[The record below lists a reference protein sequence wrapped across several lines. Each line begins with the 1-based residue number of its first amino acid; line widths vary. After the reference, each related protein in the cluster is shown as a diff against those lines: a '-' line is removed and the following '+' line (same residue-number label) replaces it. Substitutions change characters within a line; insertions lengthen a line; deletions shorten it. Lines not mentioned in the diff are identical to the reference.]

1 LFPSRTSRTPLRDS
15 FWALCV
21 CLLLLAS
28 ACTGEEGPPGAPAGS
43 LTFDEMADRL
53 GTDVMRLV
61 ERGYVPGRSGEIVL
75 VPEPWNVVGQW
86 NGGLRG
92 PEDPRTTHATPWAYH
107 ARVPIILWGPGY
119 VRGGVRSNRS
129 VDVAGIA
136 PTTAELLG
144 LDLEASGGR
153 TLHEALVP
161 SSKRPDPPRVIL
173 TIAYDGGGWNVL
185 DEWPDA
191 WPVGRRLARRGSVF
205 LNGTIGS
212 APSVTAPVHLN
223 MGTGVYPE
231 EHGIP
236 ENTARL
242 PDGSVSEIFFHEADP
257 RLVQAETVADVWDR
271 SRDNGAWVGLVGF
284 ESWHLGM
291 IGSGAR
297 IPGGDRD
304 VAVLW
309 EREEGWFWTNPD
321 VYSLP
326 SSLPTRD
333 LFADLVDDL
342 DVEDGARD
350 RLWLGNSLD
359 NAFFLPGTPAFV
371 DLQGEVIMEMLR
383 TEPIGTDG
391 ITDLLA
397 LELKSSDYGGH
408 VWNMTSPEA
417 AAVLRSQDELVGRI
431 VGELDRRVGRGNYVV
446 VLTADHG
453 QTPVPSTTGGLRV
466 DRYRMEA
473 AIEEFFGADVVE
485 DGGVHPSEIFL
496 KMDRVREA
504 GVSVDD
510 VARYVGDLRYGD
522 ALPEGLGPGDVPE
535 VLLDRRVIAA
545 ALPGSYLTEL
555 SEGEIDGLGEA
566 SWPEGDLTSPPGYE
580 SLLG

>member
-1 LFPSRTSRTPLRDS
+1 MRASLQAIWVS
-15 FWALCV
+15 
-21 CLLLLAS
+21 LLLVAS
-28 ACTGEEGPPGAPAGS
+28 ACTGQDPPRGAPAGS
-43 LTFDEMADRL
+43 LTFDQMVRRL
-53 GTDVMRLV
+53 GSDVVRQV
-61 ERGYVPGRSGEIVL
+61 TRGYVPGRSGEIVL

-119 VRGGVRSNRS
+119 VREGVRSNRP
-129 VDVAGIA
+129 VDVAHIA
-136 PTTAELLG
+136 PTTADLLG
-144 LDLEASGGR
+144 LDLDASAGQP
-153 TLHEALVP
+153 LEEALVR
-161 SSKRPDPPRVIL
+161 SSKRADPPKVIV
-173 TIAYDGGGWNVL
+173 TIAHDGGGWNVL
-185 DEWPDA
+185 DQWPDA
-191 WPVGRRLARRGSVF
+191 WPVQHRLAGEGAVF

-231 EHGIP
+231 DHGIP

-242 PDGSVSEIFFHEADP
+242 PDGTVGEIFFHEADP
-257 RLVQAETVADVWDR
+257 RLVEAESVADLWDR
-271 SRDNGAWVGLVGF
+271 SQGNRAWVGLVGF

-297 IPGGDRD
+297 VPGGDRD

-309 EREEGWFWTNPD
+309 EREEGWFWTNEE

-326 SSLPTRD
+326 GSLPTRD
-333 LFADLVDDL
+333 LFAGLIDDL
-342 DVEDGARD
+342 DAEDGARD
-350 RLWLGNSLD
+350 RSWLGNSLD

-371 DLQGEVIMEMLR
+371 DLQGEVALEMLR

-391 ITDLLA
+391 VTDLLA
-397 LELKSSDYGGH
+397 LELKSLDYGGH

-417 AAVLRSQDELVGRI
+417 DAVLEAQDRLVGRI
-431 VGELDRRVGRGNYVV
+431 VEELDRLVGRGNYVV

-466 DRYRMEA
+466 DRYRMEE
-473 AIEEFFGADVVE
+473 AIETYFGADVVE

-496 KMDRVREA
+496 KLDQVREA
-504 GVSVDD
+504 GVSVEEI
-510 VARYVGDLRYGD
+510 ARYVGDLRYGD
-522 ALPEGLGPGDVPE
+522 ALPEGLDPGDVE
-535 VLLDRRVIAA
+535 DDFLDRRVMAA
-545 ALPGSYLTEL
+545 ALPGTYLTGL
-555 SEGEIDGLGEA
+555 SEEDIAGLGE
-566 SWPEGDLTSPPGYE
+566 SGWPEGDLTSPPGYE
-580 SLLG
+580 SLLP